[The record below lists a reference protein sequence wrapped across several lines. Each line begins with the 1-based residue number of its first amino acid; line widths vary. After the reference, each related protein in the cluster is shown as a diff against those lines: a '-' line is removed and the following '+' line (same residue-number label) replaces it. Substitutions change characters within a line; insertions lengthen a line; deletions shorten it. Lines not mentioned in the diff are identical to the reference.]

1 MIIYGSDLAK
11 ICSARAAILPYTIVY
26 NHVTKLW
33 NIKIML
39 GVDKKSGEIT
49 DTGGGVKSKTDL
61 NNLAASFREFT
72 EETKGIFSKTI
83 TIDKLL
89 TCVAV
94 TQSQH
99 RRIPAIRNPRTK
111 FIEEHKSTPGVIEGV
126 KYDTGGMS
134 TIFLPVDN
142 KLIEETNLFDEVG
155 EHPDGEEHNE
165 LSELLWVSENEF
177 LDLIQGKSVNGKYM
191 WPKLQKFYQSVYTED
206 IRGIMKV
213 RYWWAT
219 PTSGVYATFI
229 GSTSKRDSECNTSTQ
244 VTKLTNENIVVSVT
258 SNVSKINLKVCA

>member
-26 NHVTKLW
+26 DHVTKLW

-99 RRIPAIRNPRTK
+99 RRIPVIRNPRVKLAET
-111 FIEEHKSTPGVIEGV
+111 STPGVEGV

-142 KLIEETNLFDEVG
+142 KLIEATKHFDEIG

-165 LSELLWVSENEF
+165 LSELLWVSESEF

-191 WPKLQKFYQSVYTED
+191 WPKLQKFYQTAYTED

-213 RYWWAT
+213 RYWWT
-219 PTSGVYATFI
+219 PASSACSGTHTTFI
-229 GSTSKRDSECNTSTQ
+229 GSTSSECTMR
-244 VTKLTNENIVVSVT
+244 TKLTNETTNNIVVSVT